1 MVEADEGDLDS
12 DEDGQAS
19 LEHNTNTDEEEEDD
33 PNEEKKS
40 GSGNSHPSDADSA
53 FMDDVFNQLGGF
65 EVGDY
70 GDEEDDSA
78 EVIAQPTQKKSKSTL

>member
-12 DEDGQAS
+12 DEESSASIGQ
-19 LEHNTNTDEEEEDD
+19 NTSEDEAEEADEER
-33 PNEEKKS
+33 KS

-70 GDEEDDSA
+70 GEEE
-78 EVIAQPTQKKSKSTL
+78 EVENLNQIPLKVSKSAH

>member
-12 DEDGQAS
+12 DEEASAS
-19 LEHNTNTDEEEEDD
+19 LGQNTSEDEAEEAEEER
-33 PNEEKKS
+33 KS

-70 GDEEDDSA
+70 GEEE
-78 EVIAQPTQKKSKSTL
+78 EVEDLNQIPLKVSKSAH

>member
-12 DEDGQAS
+12 DDEASAS
-19 LEHNTNTDEEEEDD
+19 LGQNTSEDEADEAE
-33 PNEEKKS
+33 EEKKS
-40 GSGNSHPSDADSA
+40 GSGSNHPSDADSA

-70 GDEEDDSA
+70 GEEDEEEQLD
-78 EVIAQPTQKKSKSTL
+78 QPV